1 VSLNKPSLQEIEKD
15 AVKPTAF
22 LDYRLYFR
30 ALYLH
35 RKTSGNYSYQKF
47 AEDLGFAPTNIMY
60 QIIQGRRP
68 LTNKA
73 ATSVIK
79 ALDLEPAEALY
90 LKYLIAFGNARG
102 TAKREEAF
110 HKLQELKKDTLPD
123 EIEKDMLEYFSVWYN
138 PVVWELVGT
147 KGFKADPEWIAK
159 RIYPHLKPV
168 QAKESLEL
176 LQRLQLIAYDKEEKM
191 WKQTRNRIVT
201 PHVIKGMALV
211 SYHNSMIDHGKASLT
226 AISGSRRDVSGV
238 TVSVNS
244 ETVKKLRAMIH
255 SFQVQLV
262 DEAEKGGIGDEIYQ
276 INIQFFPFTA

>member
-1 VSLNKPSLQEIEKD
+1 LNKSGNHIHRTD
-15 AVKPTAF
+15 AVKPSAF

-30 ALYLH
+30 ALYLE
-35 RKTSGNYSYQKF
+35 RKANGNYSYQKF

-60 QIIQGRRP
+60 QILQARRP

-73 ATSVIK
+73 GTSVIK
-79 ALDLEPAEALY
+79 ALNLEPAEALY
-90 LKYLIAFGNARG
+90 LKNLIAFGNARN
-102 TAKREEAF
+102 AAQREEAF
-110 HKLQELKKDTLPD
+110 HKLQELKKNTLPD

-147 KGFKADPEWIAK
+147 KGFKADPEWISK
-159 RIYPHLKPV
+159 RIFPHVKPA

-176 LQRLQLIAYDKEEKM
+176 LHRLKLIAYDEEEKI

-211 SYHNSMIDHGKASLT
+211 SYHSSMIDHGKASLT

-238 TVSVNS
+238 TVSVNAES
-244 ETVKKLRAMIH
+244 VPKLRAMIH